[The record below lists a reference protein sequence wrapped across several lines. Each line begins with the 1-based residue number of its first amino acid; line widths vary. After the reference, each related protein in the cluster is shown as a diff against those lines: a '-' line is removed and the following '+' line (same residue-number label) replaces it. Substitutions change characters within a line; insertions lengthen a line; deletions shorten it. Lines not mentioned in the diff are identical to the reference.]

1 MSQNRMLCAAFAQC
15 FMDCCHLFIFMQV
28 TDTQGG
34 AALRHTSPADGNQR
48 HTVQVHNLSAA
59 LDV

>member
-1 MSQNRMLCAAFAQC
+1 MLCAAFAQC